1 MKHFFVILFSAT
13 LLLSAC
19 EASEGIEVS
28 DAWVRTAT
36 EGTNSAVYFV
46 IQNHNADVDEVIG
59 ASTDIANAAEVHE
72 SKMEGDVM
80 RMNHMDSVTLD
91 PSVKVEFMPGGL
103 HVMLIGLKQ
112 DLKAGDQVE
121 VILHFKNNSDLIV
134 KATVRNADGMDT
146 QSMDYSE

>member
-46 IQNHNADVDEVIG
+46 IQNHNADADEVIG

-121 VILHFKNNSDLIV
+121 VTLHFKNNSDLIV

-146 QSMDYSE
+146 KSMDYSE